1 MESKINIDLQ
11 VRDTDT
17 FNFIFVRGFSSITR
31 NIINSSAITKKLSNE
46 ELNNLLTLSL

>member
-1 MESKINIDLQ
+1 MESKININLQ

-31 NIINSSAITKKLSNE
+31 NIIQLCKVFQEYLIQRSPKKS
-46 ELNNLLTLSL
+46 